1 MKATKEARIGVIG
14 FVVLATVLFT
24 FNYLNRK
31 NVFSRNLIITAEFK
45 NLDYIKKGELV
56 LIKGR
61 EAGRIVSIYQDG
73 ERLLVDLDIEPDTK
87 IPPTAQAVIAELSML
102 GGRTISIVYEGVC
115 EKDCLKSG
123 AVIQGSVYTMKE
135 QVAESAA
142 PILKS
147 IGNLAD
153 TLAGPN
159 GMQQVLD
166 NAYASL
172 NSLQKTTND
181 AKGQLRGLNR
191 SLPADI
197 RGFRDLTA
205 ALLGATPDNSAVV
218 AENMASNRDMALAL
232 DTLLTNL
239 SSLSQADID
248 SMTQLLYTAYDAA
261 QKVPEQLKGAKTM
274 TTKANAVLDSLE
286 ESLKAYQEG
295 AEGTI
300 PSLLYSQAMRDSTQ
314 QSIRDLSKEIK
325 AIRENPE
332 NYLSL

>member
-1 MKATKEARIGVIG
+1 MGVTKEAKIGVIG
-14 FVVLATVLFT
+14 FVVLATVLFA

-31 NVFSRNLIITAEFK
+31 NVFSQNLTITVEFK
-45 NLDYIKKGELV
+45 NLDYIKKGEVV

-61 EAGRIVSIYQDG
+61 EAGKIVAIYKDG
-73 ERLLVDLDIEPDTK
+73 KRLLVDLGIEPDTK
-87 IPPTAQAVIAELSML
+87 IPPTAKAVISELSLL
-102 GGRTISIVYEGVC
+102 GGRAISIVYEGTC
-115 EKDCLKSG
+115 TSNCLESG

-135 QVAESAA
+135 QVAESAT

-153 TLAGPN
+153 TIAGPN

-172 NSLQKTTND
+172 NSLRKTTD
-181 AKGQLRGLNR
+181 GAKGQLRGLNR

-205 ALLGATPDNSAVV
+205 ALLGATPNNSAAI
-218 AENMASNRDMALAL
+218 AERMTSNRAMAMAL
-232 DTLLTNL
+232 DTLLNNL
-239 SSLSQADID
+239 SSLSQVDID

-261 QKVPEQLKGAKTM
+261 QKVPEQLKGARGM

-295 AEGTI
+295 AEGTV
-300 PSLLYSQAMRDSTQ
+300 PKLLYSQAMRDSTQ
-314 QSIRDLSKEIK
+314 QSIRDLSKQIK
-325 AIRENPE
+325 AIRANPE

>member
-1 MKATKEARIGVIG
+1 MGVTNEAKIGIIG

-31 NVFSRNLIITAEFK
+31 NVFSSNLIITAEFK

-61 EAGRIVSIYQDG
+61 EAGRIVAIYKDG
-73 ERLLVDLDIEPDTK
+73 TRLLVDLDIEPDTK
-87 IPPTAQAVIAELSML
+87 VPPTAKAVISEFSLL
-102 GGRTISIVYEGVC
+102 GGRTISIVYEGSC
-115 EKDCLKSG
+115 ENDCLESG

-142 PILKS
+142 PILKQ
-147 IGNLAD
+147 IGSLAD
-153 TLAGPN
+153 TIAGPN

-172 NSLQKTTND
+172 NSLRKTTD
-181 AKGQLRGLNR
+181 GAKGQLRGLNR

-205 ALLGATPDNSAVV
+205 ALLGATPNNSAAI
-218 AENMASNRDMALAL
+218 AESLSSSREMAMSL

-239 SSLSQADID
+239 ASLSQADID
-248 SMTQLLYTAYDAA
+248 SMTQILYTAYDAA
-261 QKVPEQLKGAKTM
+261 QKIPEQLKGAKGM
-274 TTKANAVLDSLE
+274 TTKTNAVLDSLE
-286 ESLKAYQEG
+286 QSLKAYQEG
-295 AEGTI
+295 AEGTV
-300 PSLLYSQAMRDSTQ
+300 PNLLYSQDMRDSTQ
-314 QSIRDLSKEIK
+314 QSIRDLSKQIK
-325 AIRENPE
+325 GIRENPE